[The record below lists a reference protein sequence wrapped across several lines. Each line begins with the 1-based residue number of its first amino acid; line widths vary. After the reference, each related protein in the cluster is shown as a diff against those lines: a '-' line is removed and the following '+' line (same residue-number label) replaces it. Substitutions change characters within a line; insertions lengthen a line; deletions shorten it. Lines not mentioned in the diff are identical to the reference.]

1 MALDLSP
8 ADLRLLQ
15 DIDDGMV
22 RFAGGK
28 VLNLAIPGAPV
39 DVMKPTRRLREAG
52 LIRLS
57 GTDVLGAYPYELTA
71 EGETVE
77 LPGHDADE

>member
-39 DVMKPTRRLREAG
+39 DVMMPARRLREAG

-57 GTDVLGAYPYELTA
+57 DTDVVGAYPYELTA
-71 EGETVE
+71 EGATVE
-77 LPGHDADE
+77 RPERDIDE